1 MLLNES
7 AQYERAVYT
16 TISTIQHSGKGKN
29 YGDNKKKGPLLPEIL
44 EGEMNGQST
53 KDFFVCT

>member
-1 MLLNES
+1 MS
-7 AQYERAVYT
+7 P
-16 TISTIQHSGKGKN
+16 TIQHSGKGKN